1 MVSMRTDSDPK
12 RSRTHSGIS
21 DGLFLLAIISLL
33 VITAQACEGTSDR
46 DGALGLVP
54 DDASHVNV
62 HDVQLILSEAPDGL
76 KDPFEDDLEDSL
88 DRDYGISIEDVETL
102 VNAWLDGERLDVLAG
117 NFDFERIRDE
127 LDDNDYDDDQ
137 YAGHEIWEKENEFAN
152 VHSVALLEIGR
163 QVLIG
168 SDDTVRNVLK
178 VLNRGSGFLL
188 DNADNDV
195 VRALN
200 KAGLGWET
208 VGREDCRIPEV
219 RGCQALG
226 ISKGWGEEDDLVE
239 VTYAYLFRNERTA
252 ESEMDDIEDF
262 LDDELQRRMDIE
274 DVRVD
279 GEFVVVT
286 ITFDEDDWPSWLP

>member
-1 MVSMRTDSDPK
+1 M
-12 RSRTHSGIS
+12 
-21 DGLFLLAIISLL
+21 SLL
-33 VITAQACEGTSDR
+33 VVTAQACEGTSDR

-62 HDVQLILSEAPDGL
+62 ADVQLILSEAPDGL
-76 KDPFEDDLEDSL
+76 KDPYEDDLEDDL
-88 DRDYGISIEDVETL
+88 DRNYGISIDDVNTL
-102 VNAWLDGERLDVLAG
+102 VNAWLDGEKLNVLEG
-117 NFDFERIRDE
+117 DFDFERIRDE

-137 YAGHEIWEKENEFAN
+137 YAGHEIWEVENEVGY
-152 VHSVALLEIGR
+152 VHSVALIESDGQVVIG
-163 QVLIG
+163 G
-168 SDDTVRNVLK
+168 EDTVRSVLK
-178 VLNRGSGFLL
+178 ALNRGSGFLL
-188 DNADNDV
+188 DSADNNV

-200 KAGLGWET
+200 KAGHGWET
-208 VGREDCRIPEV
+208 VGREECRLPEV

-226 ISKGWGEEDDLVE
+226 VSKGWGEEDDLVE

-286 ITFDEDDWPSWLP
+286 ITFDEDDWPNWFP